1 MPTESALVAVTI
13 SSESETALMLPGPNR
28 MKLFKQ
34 SAIRTGALAA
44 AFALF
49 ALSSAK
55 APTQSQAVADSL
67 LPVLSQSTV
76 ISPLGGS
83 EKIDFAVSLQP
94 RFPAELQAFC
104 DSVSNPSSPNYHQ
117 YLTPEQV
124 GEAFGAS
131 ATDVNNVVAFL
142 KAQGLKVTL
151 VSPNHMAI
159 LVEGTVAQI
168 QKAFSTKI
176 AQYRGPSQEG
186 KIFTFRANS
195 TPLLVPANLSPVVI
209 NICGIDNYARPKRM
223 TTLSPTLARG
233 LYNTAPSYA
242 NNIRGQGRKIGIS
255 NWDGYRI
262 TNAATFISQWGLPIP
277 AGGSTSNIHTVSI
290 GANYNN
296 QDGAGEADLDI
307 QMEISAAPLA
317 DVYIYDST
325 NLISTLTTEAS
336 NNVADIISESWGW
349 RLSTSLKTS
358 AHNQHLAMTAQGQT
372 YLCASGDSGTTDYY
386 PPTGGNYY
394 PYPGTDPEVLT
405 VGGTIATV
413 NTSTGARISET
424 GWSGSGGG
432 WATDTDSFN
441 VLPSWQHGNGVPTG
455 NNHRLIPDIAAHSA
469 SSSGAF
475 YVYTSGAWYGIS
487 GTSCASPYMA
497 SSFTTLEQRLA
508 AAGMTARLGRMQ
520 DMIYAQNGRSDVW
533 YDITSGSTGTLP
545 DGSSASAHS
554 GWDFVTGWGA
564 PNFDALFN
572 ALAVVSNVPTSYQ
585 VLHGTY
591 ISGNVASLA
600 AVDQNY
606 LTVQQIV
613 SQIISQPPVD
623 VLVTGT
629 TTVTNPSSLSF
640 KVVAHGSTLNLNQVI
655 RLFNVSTNS
664 WTTVDT
670 RTATTS
676 DQTVTVTIS
685 SNAAQ
690 YVAANGT
697 VQARIQYTPNAPTF
711 SASWSGVIDQAMWTL
726 AP

>member
-1 MPTESALVAVTI
+1 
-13 SSESETALMLPGPNR
+13 
-28 MKLFKQ
+28 MKFFKQ

-55 APTQSQAVADSL
+55 APTQTQAVADSL

-76 ISPLGGS
+76 ISPIGGS

-104 DSVSNPSSPNYHQ
+104 DSVSNPNSPNYHQ

-131 ATDVNNVVAFL
+131 ATDVNNVVTFL
-142 KAQGLKVTL
+142 KAQGLTVTL

-159 LVEGTVAQI
+159 LVQGTAAQI
-168 QKAFSTKI
+168 QKAFSTKL

-186 KIFTFRANS
+186 KTFTFRANS
-195 TPLLVPANLSPVVI
+195 TPLLVPSNIAQVVI
-209 NICGIDNYARPKRM
+209 NVTGIDNYARPKRM
-223 TTLSPTLARG
+223 TTLNPTLARG

-242 NNIRGQGRKIGIS
+242 NNIRGQGRKIGVS

-290 GANYNN
+290 GGANYNN

-317 DVYIYDST
+317 DIYIYDSS

-336 NNVADIISESWGW
+336 NNVSDVISESWGW
-349 RLSTSLKTS
+349 RISGSTVTS
-358 AHNQHLAMTAQGQT
+358 AHNQHLSMTAQGQT
-372 YLCASGDSGTTDYY
+372 YLCASGDNGTSGMSSSS
-386 PPTGGNYY
+386 GY
-394 PYPGTDPEVLT
+394 PYPAEDPEVLS
-405 VGGTIATV
+405 VGGTIANV
-413 NTSTGARISET
+413 NTTTGVRISET

-432 WATDTDSFN
+432 WTTQGDSIN
-441 VLPSWQHGNGVPTG
+441 VLPSWQHGTGVPTG
-455 NNHRLIPDIAAHSA
+455 NNHRLVPDIAAHSA
-469 SSSGAF
+469 SSGGAF
-475 YVYTSGAWYGIS
+475 YVYTNGGWYGIS

-497 SSFTTLEQRLA
+497 SSITTLEQRLA

-533 YDITSGSTGTLP
+533 YDITSGNNGTLP
-545 DGSSASAHS
+545 DGSSSSAHA

-564 PNFDALFN
+564 PNFDAWYN
-572 ALAVVSNVPTSYQ
+572 ALAVVSNVPTGYQ

-591 ISGNVASLA
+591 VSGNVASLA
-600 AVDQNY
+600 SVDQNY
-606 LTVQQIV
+606 LTVQQVV
-613 SQIISQPPVD
+613 SQILSQPPVD

-629 TTVTNPSSLSF
+629 TTVTNPSSLTF
-640 KVVAHGSTLNLNQVI
+640 KVVSHSSTIHLNQVI

-670 RTATTS
+670 RAATTS
-676 DQTVTVTIS
+676 DQTVTVTINA
-685 SNAAQ
+685 NAAQ

-697 VQARIQYTPNAPTF
+697 VQARIQVTPNAPTF
-711 SASWSGVIDQAMWTL
+711 TASWSGSIDQAMWTL